1 MRDLTQHLTTRA
13 DDSHA
18 APLMRSPK
26 GISPSLESSPP
37 VQTLVRFFAL
47 RRIKPHAPPLV
58 RAPVNSFEFQP
69 CDRTPQA
76 GYLSS
81 YLRHGGLVSP
91 TPSTHRLRL
100 GLPGYLIPFA
110 PLAFVPQRQML
121 SRKPPSPPMFLPIS
135 THFTAPPG
143 IPLQPLLLL
152 KPLQYLDAVLP
163 RLSPETF
170 TSRLTR
176 ATCGPF
182 TPSNSEQRLPPPYY
196 RGCWH
201 GVSRGLLL
209 GYRHSLPQEQEF
221 TTRGPSSSTRR
232 RWVRLSPIAQD
243 SPLLPPVGVWAVS
256 QSQCDRPSSQTG
268 YRSLPW

>member
-18 APLMRSPK
+18 APLMQSPK

-37 VQTLVRFFAL
+37 VQTPVRFFAL

-58 RAPVNSFEFQP
+58 RAPVNSFEFQALRP
-69 CDRTPQA
+69 YSPGGVLIELSPARRTILPHTKYPSFTA
-76 GYLSS
+76 RTTGVSNPVRSPSFSCLSVRCCPGS
-81 YLRHGGLVSP
+81 
-91 TPSTHRLRL
+91 RLRL
-100 GLPGYLIPFA
+100 RCSSRYLRIS
-110 PLAFVPQRQML
+110 PLHREFR
-121 SRKPPSPPMFLPIS
+121 F
-135 THFTAPPG
+135 
-143 IPLQPLLLL
+143 PLQLSSLWVSE
-152 KPLQYLDAVLP
+152 VLP
-163 RLSPETF
+163 RLSRGLSPQTAET
-170 TSRLTR
+170 
-176 ATCGPF
+176 AYAPF

-232 RWVRLSPIAQD
+232 RWVRVSPIAQD

-256 QSQCDRPSSQTG
+256 SVPV
-268 YRSLPW
+268 